1 MGESIGNLPSSDL
14 AAILHALF
22 LIPNI
27 ALQYLLC
34 TFSYDLFSSKDNK
47 SHIVP
52 FLFALSVV
60 LNTGKYS
67 SGNQTSQLYS
77 KTGQIKISINLP
89 VMFESWKTAFKGK

>member
-1 MGESIGNLPSSDL
+1 MKESMGNLPSSDL

-34 TFSYDLFSSKDNK
+34 IFSYYPFSSKDNK

-52 FLFALSVV
+52 FLFVLSVA
-60 LNTGKYS
+60 LNTAKYS
-67 SGNQTSQLYS
+67 SGNQTSQYYTTDIFS
-77 KTGQIKISINLP
+77 HKQSVK
-89 VMFESWKTAFKGK
+89 V

>member
-1 MGESIGNLPSSDL
+1 MKESMGNLPSSDL
-14 AAILHALF
+14 VAILHALF

-27 ALQYLLC
+27 GLQYLLC

-47 SHIVP
+47 SHVDP
-52 FLFALSVV
+52 FLFALSVA

-77 KTGQIKISINLP
+77 RTGRIKISKSLHDKFTGN
-89 VMFESWKTAFKGK
+89 V